1 VCFEISP
8 AGFERQIVIAKNESL
23 RTTDAKRIPRIENLE
38 EVVDYVFI
46 RPAVLEANFH
56 SNFRFRVGTDSEVN
70 KTCSAVIRQ
79 RLLGD
84 SSRSHCGTS
93 RNGKPGGFLESWPFG
108 MEQQR
113 VMRR

>member
-1 VCFEISP
+1 MCFEISP

-70 KTCSAVIRQ
+70 KTCSAVIPVNVFWEIAAVHIVV
-79 RLLGD
+79 L
-84 SSRSHCGTS
+84 
-93 RNGKPGGFLESWPFG
+93 
-108 MEQQR
+108 R
-113 VMRR
+113 VTKARWIS